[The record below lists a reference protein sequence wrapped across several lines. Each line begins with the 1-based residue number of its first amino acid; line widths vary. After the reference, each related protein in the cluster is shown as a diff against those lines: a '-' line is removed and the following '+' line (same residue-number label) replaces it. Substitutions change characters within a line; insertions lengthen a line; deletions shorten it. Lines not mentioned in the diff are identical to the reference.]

1 MGCKYSFFPVSW
13 CGCPC
18 PHQAEP
24 VLAQASPH
32 LQGPRTSG
40 KMHSIP
46 WDTLSPAGLPQ
57 LKAKER
63 RTLQGSAPSLWRV
76 SAPGRGARCSQPHTH
91 TGGHG
96 WWSCTAP
103 DKEQETSSDS
113 LPTLLRGE
121 QRVCVKEMLLSK
133 IIYEDRFLCIRDQ
146 LSESRDQLRHPSAAQ
161 GGKKHP
167 PKPTK
172 KTLSSFKRGCE
183 KQEGGE
189 HNKSKSASKKSS
201 RIRSFPV

>member
-18 PHQAEP
+18 LRAA
-24 VLAQASPH
+24 LAQAIPH
-32 LQGPRTSG
+32 LQGPTTSG
-40 KMHSIP
+40 FHGNSIP
-46 WDTLSPAGLPQ
+46 WGHSKPSRTVTAQSQGKENSTRICSKSLEGLCTRKGVQ
-57 LKAKER
+57 VF
-63 RTLQGSAPSLWRV
+63 TST
-76 SAPGRGARCSQPHTH
+76 HTH
-91 TGGHG
+91 TAGHG
-96 WWSCTAP
+96 WCSCTAP

-121 QRVCVKEMLLSK
+121 QRVCVKETLLSK
-133 IIYEDRFLCIRDQ
+133 VIYEDRFFCIRDQ
-146 LSESRDQLRHPSAAQ
+146 SSESRDQLRHPSAAQ

-172 KTLSSFKRGCE
+172 KTLSSFERGCE

-189 HNKSKSASKKSS
+189 HSKSKSASKKSS